1 MKLFGMKP
9 STVTLSNGKTV
20 EMKRS
25 QTPFVVLLLVVLTI
39 AAGKLTGF
47 NIVELFERLPALWV
61 ILEQLFSPNFAYAN
75 KLWIPLLDTIKMSFI
90 GSALGALLALPMA
103 YLASSNMISN
113 RFVVSLSKFFLSVL
127 RTLPTLI
134 VASIATF
141 ILGLG
146 TMAGTVAIF
155 MFTIAYVGKL
165 LYEQI
170 ENADM
175 KAYDAMLSVG
185 MTPLQSFRYAI
196 LPQVLPSHLSTAL
209 FSFEGNVRY
218 ASILGLV
225 GAGGI
230 GLMLNENIGWRNYSN
245 VGMILLLLMVTVIV
259 IETISETL
267 RKKLI

>member
-1 MKLFGMKP
+1 
-9 STVTLSNGKTV
+9 
-20 EMKRS
+20 
-25 QTPFVVLLLVVLTI
+25 
-39 AAGKLTGF
+39 
-47 NIVELFERLPALWV
+47 
-61 ILEQLFSPNFAYAN
+61 
-75 KLWIPLLDTIKMSFI
+75 
-90 GSALGALLALPMA
+90 
-103 YLASSNMISN
+103 
-113 RFVVSLSKFFLSVL
+113 
-127 RTLPTLI
+127 
-134 VASIATF
+134 
-141 ILGLG
+141 
-146 TMAGTVAIF
+146 
-155 MFTIAYVGKL
+155 
-165 LYEQI
+165 
-170 ENADM
+170 M

-196 LPQVLPSHLSTAL
+196 LPQVLPSYLSTAL